1 MTRSGAGRA
10 DGVAQLIE
18 RPHLS
23 GRGRGAARPARTSA
37 QTSAEAS
44 ARRRPPQNR
53 SATIAASTRTRRA
66 AVAAD
71 SSPRPRRRRFA
82 GGEHQL
88 AGLVVGQRAGL
99 ARRRRGLP
107 GVLAGDAAQRV
118 GDERHLR
125 RVGPAGGAAGGGDR
139 RGSAPDRGQLRP
151 LGPLGEVGGDLRRRG
166 GEGRGPPAPRT
177 SARTAA
183 TARHRPAASPASGRR
198 RRPRRL
204 GRGRRRRGGRARRPG
219 TAPGRATRLV
229 NRIGGYRTPGAG
241 ALGRDRAALRFPH
254 GTRPAV
260 DEGGRPRAPAHRQ
273 PEPV

>member
-107 GVLAGDAAQRV
+107 GVLAGDAAC
-118 GDERHLR
+118 
-125 RVGPAGGAAGGGDR
+125 
-139 RGSAPDRGQLRP
+139 
-151 LGPLGEVGGDLRRRG
+151 RRR
-166 GEGRGPPAPRT
+166 
-177 SARTAA
+177 
-183 TARHRPAASPASGRR
+183 AASSSGRPGR
-198 RRPRRL
+198 W
-204 GRGRRRRGGRARRPG
+204 RGRRRRSPRQRSGPWPASTARPARR
-219 TAPGRATRLV
+219 GRR
-229 NRIGGYRTPGAG
+229 RPPPAG
-241 ALGRDRAALRFPH
+241 RRGPRSA
-254 GTRPAV
+254 RPAHQRSNRRH
-260 DEGGRPRAPAHRQ
+260 GAA
-273 PEPV
+273 